1 MNYLH
6 RKILST
12 QKTIYIVV
20 FLMFCFEIT
29 TSSTYFQN
37 NNNSNLINN
46 QLDSEEN
53 LELKNI
59 NHIDSKILSDENLIP
74 IKRLD
79 YNNEKFNTEEKIIIE
94 YVKSHPELRTKK
106 KFKEIKKIFK
116 EKGINK
122 SKREIEKIYNSLN
135 KKTPFQ

>member
-1 MNYLH
+1 MLCITRKHQMNYLH

-106 KFKEIKKIFK
+106 K
-116 EKGINK
+116 NQ
-122 SKREIEKIYNSLN
+122 RN
-135 KKTPFQ
+135 KKNI